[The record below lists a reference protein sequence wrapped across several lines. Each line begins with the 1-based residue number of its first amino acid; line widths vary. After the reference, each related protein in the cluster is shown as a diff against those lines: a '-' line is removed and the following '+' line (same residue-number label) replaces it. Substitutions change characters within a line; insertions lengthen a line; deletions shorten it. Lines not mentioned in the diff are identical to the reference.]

1 MADRKVK
8 SEAAGAGV
16 AAPPAAKKD
25 GVIDLVQIDG
35 LAVLKII
42 KHCHEE
48 TSGVMDV
55 AQGVLLGLVSD
66 NKLEI
71 TNSFPFPRAPDE
83 NMDEEDYQLEM
94 MRNLRKINIDHFHVG
109 WYQSTQQGNFISPPV
124 LESQYTYQI
133 AISES
138 VVLIYDPA
146 KTARGFLSL
155 RAFKLSPQAVQ
166 LYKDEDFSPEKVK
179 SLGLSFEELLVEIK
193 VVIKNSHLVNALLLE
208 LQEAIPVADKPYD
221 YLDLG
226 TTGVLEKQLR
236 YMMESVDELAQ
247 EVNKYNIFQRQV
259 VKQNQMKQQ
268 ALQRR
273 ALENESRATRGEP
286 PLPDDDIIK
295 QFKPIP
301 SPSRKEGV
309 ITSGQVLSYSDQI
322 SRFASQALGKW
333 FLTECLQEARSKQA
347 N

>member
-1 MADRKVK
+1 MVF
-8 SEAAGAGV
+8 V
-16 AAPPAAKKD
+16 
-25 GVIDLVQIDG
+25 
-35 LAVLKII
+35 
-42 KHCHEE
+42 
-48 TSGVMDV
+48 
-55 AQGVLLGLVSD
+55 
-66 NKLEI
+66 
-71 TNSFPFPRAPDE
+71 
-83 NMDEEDYQLEM
+83 
-94 MRNLRKINIDHFHVG
+94 
-109 WYQSTQQGNFISPPV
+109 
-124 LESQYTYQI
+124 
-133 AISES
+133 
-138 VVLIYDPA
+138 DPA

-273 ALENESRATRGEP
+273 
-286 PLPDDDIIK
+286 
-295 QFKPIP
+295 
-301 SPSRKEGV
+301 V
-309 ITSGQVLSYSDQI
+309 SY
-322 SRFASQALGKW
+322 
-333 FLTECLQEARSKQA
+333 C
-347 N
+347 